1 MAYSELVKWFHIA
14 FSPLS
19 EYTYENKNIKEITL
33 TLTQEKDSK
42 DLDPL
47 IVGQSHLKFASL
59 YHKSI
64 APHFKRLTLLV
75 FSIKFK
81 YYF

>member
-1 MAYSELVKWFHIA
+1 MKIRISK
-14 FSPLS
+14 
-19 EYTYENKNIKEITL
+19 KK
-33 TLTQEKDSK
+33 QEKDSK